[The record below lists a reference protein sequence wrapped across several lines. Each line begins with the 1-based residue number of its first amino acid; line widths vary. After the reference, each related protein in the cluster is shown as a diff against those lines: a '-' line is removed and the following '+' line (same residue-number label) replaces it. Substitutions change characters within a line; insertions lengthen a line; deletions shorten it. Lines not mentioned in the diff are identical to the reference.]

1 MADQTLLAQGARAV
15 LRTAAQADVG
25 VIVEVLDPSG
35 TVIAP
40 ALRAKQVL
48 YRFKSEDSDFAS
60 IQIIL
65 SPDNPDGELW
75 LVNRKGGFN

>member
-1 MADQTLLAQGARAV
+1 MADQTLLAQGARNI
-15 LRTAAQADVG
+15 LLAAAMADVG

-48 YRFKSEDSDFAS
+48 YRFKSEDADFS
-60 IQIIL
+60 NIQILL

-75 LVNRKGGFN
+75 LINKRTMN